1 MKKDTLQNK
10 ANLTVLRAKHLGMCF
25 GVRDAITL
33 AKRVVKSRPL
43 TVLGE
48 LVHNATVLDDLRG
61 EGVQFETLA
70 SDVKTE
76 TVMITAHGASNRTK
90 VRARESGLKLRDATC
105 PLVHH
110 AHKQVRQLVEDGYHP
125 VVIGRRGHVEVR
137 GLTEDLSEHD
147 VVLSEDDI
155 DALSLRR
162 RYGVVAQTTQP
173 IARVHELV
181 DYLKNC
187 FPAAKVRFV
196 DTVCQPT
203 KQRQSAAVELAKAP
217 MSCWWSGVPTATTPT
232 NLPRPAGS
240 IVAKFIMYRG
250 RAMFGRSGWRRR
262 AHLVSRQARP
272 RRIHSSTRLNPGC
285 MN

>member
-48 LVHNATVLDDLRG
+48 LVHNATVLDDLLG

-90 VRARESGLKLRDATC
+90 MRARESGLKLRDATC

-110 AHKQVRQLVEDGYHP
+110 AHKQVCQLVEDGYHP

-137 GLTEDLSEHD
+137 GLT
-147 VVLSEDDI
+147 
-155 DALSLRR
+155 
-162 RYGVVAQTTQP
+162 
-173 IARVHELV
+173 
-181 DYLKNC
+181 
-187 FPAAKVRFV
+187 
-196 DTVCQPT
+196 
-203 KQRQSAAVELAKAP
+203 
-217 MSCWWSGVPTATTPT
+217 
-232 NLPRPAGS
+232 
-240 IVAKFIMYRG
+240 
-250 RAMFGRSGWRRR
+250 
-262 AHLVSRQARP
+262 
-272 RRIHSSTRLNPGC
+272 
-285 MN
+285 

>member
-90 VRARESGLKLRDATC
+90 VRAGEWLETQGCNLPAGTSCTQTGSPTGRGRISPGRDWSPRA
-105 PLVHH
+105 
-110 AHKQVRQLVEDGYHP
+110 
-125 VVIGRRGHVEVR
+125 RGGARPYR
-137 GLTEDLSEHD
+137 GLVGARCGVE
-147 VVLSEDDI
+147 
-155 DALSLRR
+155 RR
-162 RYGVVAQTTQP
+162 
-173 IARVHELV
+173 
-181 DYLKNC
+181 
-187 FPAAKVRFV
+187 
-196 DTVCQPT
+196 
-203 KQRQSAAVELAKAP
+203 
-217 MSCWWSGVPTATTPT
+217 
-232 NLPRPAGS
+232 
-240 IVAKFIMYRG
+240 
-250 RAMFGRSGWRRR
+250 
-262 AHLVSRQARP
+262 
-272 RRIHSSTRLNPGC
+272 
-285 MN
+285 